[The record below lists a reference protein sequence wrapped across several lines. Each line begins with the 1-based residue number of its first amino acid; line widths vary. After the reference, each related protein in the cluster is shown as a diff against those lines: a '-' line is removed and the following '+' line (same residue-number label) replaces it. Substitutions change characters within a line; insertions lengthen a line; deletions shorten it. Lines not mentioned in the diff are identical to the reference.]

1 MSSHA
6 KASVCAAAAV
16 LATMLALEW
25 RRRRRPIAAKS
36 VLELIGDTPLLELR
50 SLSEATGCTILGKAE
65 FLNPG
70 GSSKDRVALEMVRE
84 AAASGKLSP
93 GGTLVEATQGSTG
106 VSLALVARAS
116 GYRCLLVTGD
126 DVSEQKLQMMRALG
140 ANVDVVKPAAIA
152 NPDHPVN
159 VARRRAAELGPG
171 SMFCN
176 QFDNLANTHA
186 HERTTAREVSVA
198 RRVTRLPQPQT
209 HALRHRLPRCGSR
222 PVAASMPSSCRPVL
236 AARSQESRASSRHA
250 RQARYDPARP
260 PRSSR

>member
-1 MSSHA
+1 MARSQLVA
-6 KASVCAAAAV
+6 FVAGAAAAG
-16 LATMLALEW
+16 LASMVALEW
-25 RRRRRPIAAKS
+25 RRRRRPIAAES
-36 VLELIGDTPLLELR
+36 VLELIGNTPLIELR
-50 SLSEATGCTILGKAE
+50 SLSQATGCTILGKAE

-84 AAASGKLSP
+84 ATASGKLTA

-116 GYRCLLVTGD
+116 GYRCLLVTAD
-126 DVSEQKLQMMRALG
+126 DVSEQKLQTMRALG
-140 ANVDVVKPAAIA
+140 ASVEVVKPAAIA

-176 QFDNLANTHA
+176 QFDNLANMHA
-186 HERTTAREVSVA
+186 HERTTAQEVLTTMFA
-198 RRVTRLPQPQT
+198 QRTPRRTSWTNL
-209 HALRHRLPRCGSR
+209 HLRFLRPCCLCRCGSK

-236 AARSQESRASSRHA
+236 AAQSQESLAT
-250 RQARYDPARP
+250 
-260 PRSSR
+260 